1 MRLPGRNPQRQPASD
16 PDALLTNR
24 TSNPVE
30 GVRCGQNPGS
40 LSDDAGGLG
49 ANKPYRISVCENQ
62 PVKKPGPCNRP
73 GCWLQILNYKFL
85 TNRLTSSFCEGNF
98 IFRRLGKKN
107 GCGNLNVENNITLLD
122 ESAGGTDSSC
132 KFFTL

>member
-1 MRLPGRNPQRQPASD
+1 MMPGVLEP
-16 PDALLTNR
+16 TNR
-24 TSNPVE
+24 TES
-30 GVRCGQNPGS
+30 
-40 LSDDAGGLG
+40 AF
-49 ANKPYRISVCENQ
+49 AKISQ
-62 PVKKPGPCNRP
+62 SKKPGPCNRP